1 MSITYEEVLS
11 LFQETDRRFQE
22 TDRRFQET
30 ERRFQETDRRFQE
43 TERRFQETERRFQ
56 ETDQKFRE
64 TDRKFRETDR
74 KFQETERTLKEMF
87 QESDRELQETGRIVK
102 ELSKSFGSWH
112 NRLGEFVEEMVRPAV
127 LRLFRA
133 RGLDVHYVMRDLV
146 VIDDEGREDMEIDL
160 LVTNAVHAIAVE
172 CKSRLTV
179 EDVQEHLSRLER
191 FKHCYPRFAD
201 YRLMGAVA
209 AMVLPDEVARYA
221 YRQGLFVLAQSGDAI
236 LIRND
241 ERFNPKEW

>member
-11 LFQETDRRFQE
+11 LFQETDRRIKEMAEE

-30 ERRFQETDRRFQE
+30 
-43 TERRFQETERRFQ
+43 
-56 ETDQKFRE
+56 
-64 TDRKFRETDR
+64 DR
-74 KFQETERTLKEMF
+74 KFQET
-87 QESDRELQETGRIVK
+87 DREIQETSRVVR
-102 ELSKSFGSWH
+102 ELSKSFGSWN

-146 VIDDEGREDMEIDL
+146 VIDDDGREGMEIDL

-191 FKHCYPRFAD
+191 FKRCYPRFAD

>member
-1 MSITYEEVLS
+1 MATSYEEILI
-11 LFQETDRRFQE
+11 L
-22 TDRRFQET
+22 
-30 ERRFQETDRRFQE
+30 
-43 TERRFQETERRFQ
+43 
-56 ETDQKFRE
+56 FRE
-64 TDRKFRETDR
+64 TDQQFKEIARRFQETDR
-74 KFQETERTLKEMF
+74 KFQETDRKF
-87 QESDRELQETGRIVK
+87 QETDRKFQETFQETDRKLAETGRIVK

-133 RGLDVHYVMRDLV
+133 RGLEVHQVMRDLTA
-146 VIDDEGREDMEIDL
+146 IGDDGQEGMEIDL
-160 LVTNAVHAIAVE
+160 LITNAVHAVAVE

-191 FKHCYPRFAD
+191 FKGFYPQYAG

-209 AMVLPDEVARYA
+209 AMVLPDEVARFA

-236 LIRND
+236 LVRND
-241 ERFNPKEW
+241 DRFTPKEW

>member
-1 MSITYEEVLS
+1 MATSYEEILI
-11 LFQETDRRFQE
+11 L
-22 TDRRFQET
+22 
-30 ERRFQETDRRFQE
+30 
-43 TERRFQETERRFQ
+43 
-56 ETDQKFRE
+56 FRE
-64 TDRKFRETDR
+64 TDQQFKEIARRFQETDR
-74 KFQETERTLKEMF
+74 KFQETDRKF
-87 QESDRELQETGRIVK
+87 QETDRKFQETFQETDRKLAETGRIVK

-133 RGLDVHYVMRDLV
+133 RGLEVHQVMRDLTA
-146 VIDDEGREDMEIDL
+146 IGDDGQEGMEIDL
-160 LVTNAVHAIAVE
+160 LITNAVHAVAVE

-191 FKHCYPRFAD
+191 FKGFYPQYAG

-209 AMVLPDEVARYA
+209 AMVLPDEVARFA

-236 LIRND
+236 LVRND
-241 ERFNPKEW
+241 DRFTPKDW

>member
-11 LFQETDRRFQE
+11 LFQETDRRFKELSEETRQQFHE
-22 TDRRFQET
+22 TDRRFKELSEET
-30 ERRFQETDRRFQE
+30 NKRFQ
-43 TERRFQETERRFQ
+43 
-56 ETDQKFRE
+56 
-64 TDRKFRETDR
+64 ETDR
-74 KFQETERTLKEMF
+74 KFQETDRKF
-87 QESDRELQETGRIVK
+87 QETDRKFEAMFRETGLKLQETDRIVK
-102 ELSKSFGSWH
+102 ELSKSFGSWN

-133 RGLDVHYVMRDLV
+133 RGLDVHHVMRDLV